1 MTWLAAVTQLW
12 DRMPAFAPGFRPL
25 HVSMVLTR
33 LLPRSYVTASLFDE
47 DRRPEQL
54 SGTIDSA
61 NRRFGQGTVGLLS
74 AYAPQWRAP
83 ERISFG
89 KV

>member
-1 MTWLAAVTQLW
+1 MFAA
-12 DRMPAFAPGFRPL
+12 GYRPL

-33 LLPRSYVTASLFDE
+33 LLPRSYVTASLFEE
-47 DRRPEQL
+47 DHRQERL
-54 SGTIDSA
+54 SGTIDST
-61 NRRFGQGTVGLLS
+61 NKRFGQGAVGLLS